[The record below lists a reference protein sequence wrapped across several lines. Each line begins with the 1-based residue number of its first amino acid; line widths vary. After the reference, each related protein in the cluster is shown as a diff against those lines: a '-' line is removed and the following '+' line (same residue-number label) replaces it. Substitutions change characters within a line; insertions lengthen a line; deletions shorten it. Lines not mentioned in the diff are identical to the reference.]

1 MAQRRGLLGE
11 ASPAATTFLPSRPP
25 LSALG
30 QPEEHQSI
38 PACTCHRPRYR
49 TKRVVART
57 LVFKTV
63 RQNSHLDGP
72 VPIHA
77 GQQGTGNGGPRIKP
91 RTMSW
96 WRSKLRRDLLAE
108 IGIVGDLERAA
119 VRP

>member
-1 MAQRRGLLGE
+1 MAQRRSRLGS
-11 ASPAATTFLPSRPP
+11 ASPAATTFLPSRPT
-25 LSALG
+25 SFALG

-38 PACTCHRPRYR
+38 PARTCYRPRYR
-49 TKRVVART
+49 TERVVART

-77 GQQGTGNGGPRIKP
+77 GQQGTGNGGPRIEP

-96 WRSKLRRDLLAE
+96 WWGKFRRDLLAE
-108 IGIVGDLERAA
+108 VGIVGDL
-119 VRP
+119 